1 MHTLNKKSLV
11 KTAFAAVSIALLLT
25 GCSSQNSKASA
36 DVSPK
41 VSSKAQS
48 ESSPGSPGVQASPS
62 ATSNDILSY
71 YISLLGLSKDQI
83 ISKMNEEPT
92 TVDEGGLEFA
102 KAGIRVWFDE
112 ETYKYVNQVYTA
124 NKDIDLNGAKIGDN
138 ISVFKAKFGTPV
150 SDKNGDMHF
159 KYKNA
164 YLSVVYDLS
173 TEKTIALYV
182 LKDNF

>member
-1 MHTLNKKSLV
+1 MLTLNKKSLV

-25 GCSSQNSKASA
+25 GCSNQNGKASA
-36 DVSPK
+36 DVSPA

-48 ESSPGSPGVQASPS
+48 ESSPVPPSTQASPS

-83 ISKMNEEPT
+83 ISKMNEEPV
-92 TVDEGGLEFA
+92 TVDEGGLEFK

-124 NKDIDLNGAKIGDN
+124 NKDIDFNGAKIGDS
-138 ISVFKAKFGTPV
+138 ISVFKEKFGTPV

-159 KYKNA
+159 KYKTA
-164 YLSVVYDLS
+164 YLSVVYDES